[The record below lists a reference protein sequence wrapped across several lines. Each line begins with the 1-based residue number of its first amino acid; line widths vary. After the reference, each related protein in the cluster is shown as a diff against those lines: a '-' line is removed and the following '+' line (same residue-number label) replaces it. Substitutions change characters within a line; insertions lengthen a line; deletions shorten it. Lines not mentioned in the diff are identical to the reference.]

1 MHRDSI
7 AAAMFRQAIPAG
19 TLDEMLVMTGIDL
32 ASRYSTTAAARSN
45 PNRRREIAGGSVS
58 TAPGQ
63 MFNGSKTRNGN
74 RTRPGSRM
82 ISRAGPLV
90 VETITAGRFTSTR
103 PSFANGR
110 RTTTIASNAT
120 MHRATNH
127 RAVSEANAIRKR
139 RATLKPP
146 AEAEVVAVNATS
158 AEAPVV
164 VVVNATPVAEAV
176 VATEAAVVVA
186 SAVAAEATAAARE
199 FDFQSK
205 QFLPSARVGDSQA
218 YSGLLFLANQTQRAA
233 LT

>member
-7 AAAMFRQAIPAG
+7 VAAMFLPV
-19 TLDEMLVMTGIDL
+19 TLDATRDEVKVTTGIDL
-32 ASRYSTTAAARSN
+32 ASRSSTMAAARSS
-45 PNRRREIAGGSVS
+45 PNRPREIADGSVS

-74 RTRPGSRM
+74 RTRPGSKM

-90 VETITAGRFTSTR
+90 EAITAARFISTR
-103 PSFANGR
+103 PSFVNGR
-110 RTTTIASNAT
+110 RTTTVASNAT
-120 MHRATNH
+120 MRRATNH

-146 AEAEVVAVNATS
+146 AEAEVAAVNATS

-176 VATEAAVVVA
+176 VATVAAVVVA